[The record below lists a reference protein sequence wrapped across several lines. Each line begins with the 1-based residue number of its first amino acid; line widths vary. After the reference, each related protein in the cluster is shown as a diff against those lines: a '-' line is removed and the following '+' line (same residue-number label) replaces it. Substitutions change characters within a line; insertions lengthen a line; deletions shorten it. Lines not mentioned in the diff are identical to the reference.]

1 MSQQINLF
9 NEGLLDK
16 RSLYSARSLG
26 LLSVVVSVCL
36 VLLWGT
42 LQWRFHELS
51 KKEASSAQQLVTV
64 QTELAQLKAGLVMP
78 THDPRLAQE
87 LKDIQDEIK
96 QRRKA
101 VDMLGSNL
109 LGNTDGFSEYM
120 SAFAR
125 QIPDRVWLTGF
136 DFDTFGDRLSIHG
149 RTLQA
154 DLVPQFVNQ
163 LKREKVMKGKAF
175 AALDLQRPA
184 LEASTGTQEK
194 QRPTLAPFIDFEFHT
209 IEQGDK
215 KEVGAK
221 QP

>member
-9 NEGLLDK
+9 NESLLEK
-16 RSLYSARSLG
+16 RSWYSATSLG
-26 LLSVVVSVCL
+26 LLTLIGSLCL
-36 VLLWGT
+36 VLLWVT
-42 LQWRFHELS
+42 LQWRLQQVN
-51 KKEASSAQQLVTV
+51 KKEASSAQQLIKV
-64 QTELAQLKAGLVMP
+64 QTELANLKTGLVMP
-78 THDPRLAQE
+78 SHDPRLAQE
-87 LKDIQDEIK
+87 LKEIQDEIK

-101 VDMLGSNL
+101 VDMLGSNQ

-136 DFDTFGDRLSIHG
+136 DFDTYGDRLSIHG

-175 AALDLQRPA
+175 AALDLQRPTV
-184 LEASTGTQEK
+184 EAPAGTQEK
-194 QRPTLAPFIDFEFHT
+194 QKPTLAPFIDFEFHT